1 MALFDFATGFITNT
15 FIFQVLIPFII
26 LFAIVWG
33 LLEAIGKL
41 GHKVNLVVA
50 IGFALLA
57 AYTNPFIL
65 TFIATLGS
73 TVAIVLFGILFLFGI
88 IRWGLSRGHDIYFE
102 TSSYKRQREYYEKE
116 LDKVNRELAKPG
128 QSREKLGHLVDKQ
141 KELEKRIAVAKARE
155 QAG

>member
-1 MALFDFATGFITNT
+1 MALFDFATGFLTNT
-15 FIFQVLIPFII
+15 FIFQVFIPFII

-65 TFIATLGS
+65 AYIATLGS
-73 TVAIVLFGILFLFGI
+73 TVAVVLFGILFLFGI
-88 IRWGLSRGHDIYFE
+88 IRWGLSRGHDIYLE
-102 TSSYKRQREYYEKE
+102 TSSYEKQYQK
-116 LDKVNRELAKPG
+116 LVDQKAKLYDKLRTETDKSKQQDLAK
-128 QSREKLGHLVDKQ
+128 QISDIERKMKI
-141 KELEKRIAVAKARE
+141 LEVKKAV
-155 QAG
+155 